1 MANLIEQLRSGDVV
15 LTRVYDELTKARDV
29 VFSFAPGDLHEMIN
43 GARHGLGALPRFEE
57 AAVRIENLEAAL
69 AVETRA
75 NVAMNHRMET
85 LIDARNATI
94 ARANRYEAALR
105 AIANHPTG
113 GVGCNP
119 EQFVEAAKAALGG
132 A

>member
-1 MANLIEQLRSGDVV
+1 MSDDYPDFQQPKDWEP
-15 LTRVYDELTKARDV
+15 TDELV
-29 VFSFAPGDLHEMIN
+29 G
-43 GARHGLGALPRFEE
+43 GLQK
-57 AAVRIENLEAAL
+57 RIENLEAAL

-105 AIANHPTG
+105 AIAHHPTG